1 MVHVH
6 IHKSKPVR
14 KARDGGPVKAAG
26 ILFVAKSK
34 VLVTLRSPEMNN
46 PGYWDLPGGKMDAV
60 DNGSFRSN
68 AVRECQEEL
77 GLDADFALEQ
87 DRLVEISRTSDKESE
102 YITFMCRC
110 DKFKPKLSS
119 EHTEY
124 KWVKLHELP
133 EPMHPHLKNLLDNI
147 VLDILP

>member
-1 MVHVH
+1 MVH
-6 IHKSKPVR
+6 IHVYDQSPRRVKDS
-14 KARDGGPVKAAG
+14 ASLKAAG

-34 VLVTLRSPEMNN
+34 VLVCLRSPEVNN
-46 PGYWDLPGGKMDAV
+46 DGYWDLPGGKQDPV
-60 DNGSFRSN
+60 DNGNIRST

-87 DRLVEISRTSDKESE
+87 EKLVEISRTVDDVD
-102 YITFMCRC
+102 YTTFLCRC
-110 DKFKPKLSS
+110 DKFKPHLSP

-133 EPMHPHLKNLLDNI
+133 SPLHHHLKDLLNNL
-147 VLDILP
+147 VLGT